1 MLGPLVTALTAVAAS
16 LLGAGMLVP
25 ASATPDAETEDATP
39 PQVQL
44 DPCPDQPVGETC
56 TRRELAWVSSGLTEG
71 DDLAVAGA
79 LLDGELVSE
88 RVYDDGTGF
97 TPYGFFVPPYN
108 DVGQE
113 VDHAEV
119 VVVPPGL
126 HEVTFFARD
135 LSGNEATHTRSVQ
148 GPTVPTRPRR
158 FEEYANGKW
167 VSLVWSVDGRGSA
180 VRYYVVRVTGQGP
193 QRVPWQG
200 ITSWPGV
207 QQAAVDLS
215 LAPGRHVVRVFAV
228 NHVGKGRPRSIVVRV
243 PR

>member
-1 MLGPLVTALTAVAAS
+1 MLGPLGTALTTAVAS
-16 LLGAGMLVP
+16 LLGAGLLVP
-25 ASATPDAETEDATP
+25 ATAATTEEPDTTP

-56 TRRELAWVSSGLTEG
+56 TRRELAWVSNDLTEG

-79 LLDGELVSE
+79 LLDGERVSE

-97 TPYGFFVPPYN
+97 TPYGVFVPPYN

-158 FEEYANGKW
+158 FEEYANGEW

-180 VRYYVVRVTGQGP
+180 VRYYVVRVKGQGA

>member
-1 MLGPLVTALTAVAAS
+1 MLGPLGTALTAAVASSLGAVLLAPAVVAAEE
-16 LLGAGMLVP
+16 P
-25 ASATPDAETEDATP
+25 ADTTP

-44 DPCPDQPVGETC
+44 DPCSDQPVGETC
-56 TRRELAWVSSGLTEG
+56 TRRELAWVSSNLTDG

-97 TPYGFFVPPYN
+97 VPFGVFLPPYN
-108 DVGQE
+108 DVGHE

-135 LSGNEATHTRSVQ
+135 LAGNESTHTRTIQ

-158 FEEYANGKW
+158 FTMHQGEKW
-167 VSLVWSVDGRGSA
+167 VSLSWSVRGRGSA
-180 VRYYVVRVTGQGP
+180 VRYHVVRVRGLEP

-200 ITSWPGV
+200 ITSHPGV
-207 QQAAVDLS
+207 QDAFVDLP
-215 LAPGRHVVRVFAV
+215 LERGRHVVRVFSV
-228 NHVGKGRPRSIVVRV
+228 NYVGKGRPRTIVLRVR
-243 PR
+243 